1 MDVYILLDVLL
12 VILIAL
18 FVPIGFWRGAYREAF
33 VTLGILFGAA
43 LGRFWGETWGVELA
57 AVTRLHES
65 GGAFMIAML
74 SLISATFLLGYSSGA
89 ALPIPPAGW
98 MARTLGALI
107 AGANGAL
114 LLSFALRDIRV
125 YLLSSDEA
133 GFLDSAV
140 IAPFLSDGTG
150 WILLVAAAIFVPIS
164 LVLALFGPDV
174 EDEEF
179 FDEEDEEYELYEEDA
194 YPEPYAQRTMQIDQ
208 KRSPFARKQPS
219 DPRAAASRPAPAEE
233 TRPIQSVGREDSSL
247 HGAET
252 QPAQPSA
259 PPQPRVHY
267 PQQQQQSP
275 QPAPAPVTPPPLQT
289 PSPDSDSSEQQQQ
302 QTPAPSPAKPREAPP
317 AAPRPEESSRTA
329 EPASVDETQ
338 PHRPQF
344 GPQPP
349 PEPPR
354 PEPEPKPEPEPE
366 PVAEGPVFGTQSVQ
380 PPTQSPQSS
389 EPPGVFGYRPPV
401 ERVVRTGTDEFPIP
415 QCPHCQANVSGA
427 EGYCPKCGGPI

>member
-1 MDVYILLDVLL
+1 VASIVDVYVLLDVLL

-89 ALPIPPAGW
+89 AIPVPNPGW

-125 YLLSSDEA
+125 YLLSSEEA

-174 EDEEF
+174 EAEEF
-179 FDEEDEEYELYEEDA
+179 FDEDEDEFELYEDDE
-194 YPEPYAQRTMQIDQ
+194 YPEPYAQRTIQIDN
-208 KRSPFARKQPS
+208 RRPAFARQKQPA
-219 DPRAAASRPAPAEE
+219 PRAPMPQPTPAEE
-233 TRPIQSVGREDSSL
+233 TRPIQRVEPPEQSAA
-247 HGAET
+247 GAET
-252 QPAQPSA
+252 QPAPSR
-259 PPQPRVHY
+259 QRVHY
-267 PQQQQQSP
+267 PQQQ
-275 QPAPAPVTPPPLQT
+275 TPPPRH
-289 PSPDSDSSEQQQQ
+289 
-302 QTPAPSPAKPREAPP
+302 APEVT
-317 AAPRPEESSRTA
+317 PRPEPEAHSQPEPQPRPESGNERPEVQPDPESPRP
-329 EPASVDETQ
+329 EQRPAVDETQ

-349 PEPPR
+349 PELLR
-354 PEPEPKPEPEPE
+354 PEPEPE
-366 PVAEGPVFGTQSVQ
+366 PEPEPQVEGPVFGARSVA
-380 PPTQSPQSS
+380 PPSGPPASS
-389 EPPGVFGYRPPV
+389 EPPGVFGYRPTP
-401 ERVVRTGTDEFPIP
+401 EQQQKPMRTDTDEFPIP
-415 QCPHCQANVSGA
+415 VCPHCQADTAGVFETCPSCGKRLTSSG
-427 EGYCPKCGGPI
+427 

>member
-1 MDVYILLDVLL
+1 MDVYVLLDVLL
-12 VILIAL
+12 VILVAL

-57 AVTRLHES
+57 AVSRLHES

-89 ALPIPPAGW
+89 AIPLPNPGW
-98 MARTLGALI
+98 MARTLGAVI

-140 IAPFLSDGTG
+140 IAPFLSEGTG

-174 EDEEF
+174 EEEEF
-179 FDEEDEEYELYEEDA
+179 FDEEDEEEEFELYEDDE

-208 KRSPFARKQPS
+208 RRPPFSRQKPPA
-219 DPRAAASRPAPAEE
+219 PRAQAPRPVPAEE
-233 TRPIQSVGREDSSL
+233 TRPIQHVEQQEQTPS
-247 HGAET
+247 GAET
-252 QPAQPSA
+252 HPA
-259 PPQPRVHY
+259 PPRPRVYY
-267 PQQQQQSP
+267 PQKQAPPPRSQTEPAARPEPAGEP
-275 QPAPAPVTPPPLQT
+275 QPEVRPRPEPQ
-289 PSPDSDSSEQQQQ
+289 D
-302 QTPAPSPAKPREAPP
+302 QTPAARSGANTQ
-317 AAPRPEESSRTA
+317 RPESR
-329 EPASVDETQ
+329 PAVDETQ

-349 PEPPR
+349 PEAPRPR
-354 PEPEPKPEPEPE
+354 PEVEE
-366 PVAEGPVFGTQSVQ
+366 PVFGAQTVA
-380 PPTQSPQSS
+380 PPSDPPHSS
-389 EPPGVFGYRPPV
+389 EPPGVFGYIPTP
-401 ERVVRTGTDEFPIP
+401 ESQTMRTGTDEFPLP
-415 QCPHCQANVSGA
+415 V
-427 EGYCPKCGGPI
+427 CPKCQADIRGASELCPSCGHRLTTAG